1 MGLNQNH
8 KGTISSNAGPMAVIA
23 NAVAKA
29 MEKRLSSSQER
40 QGDNKL
46 DQARDLAT
54 VVEEDDI
61 IDISIVEQ
69 KVSQ

>member
-1 MGLNQNH
+1 
-8 KGTISSNAGPMAVIA
+8 MAMIA

-29 MEKRLSSSQER
+29 MEKRLPSSQEK

-46 DQARDLAT
+46 NEARDLAT

-61 IDISIVEQ
+61 IDISIIEQ
-69 KVSQ
+69 KITQ